1 MQFMSKL
8 NIGDKIELMM
18 SDRVLKTFII
28 SKTDI
33 TKKPEL
39 AISAQNTDNE
49 ILILTTCW
57 PFNSQKP
64 GTERYIVT
72 AEALRQV
79 AITIG
84 VEPAFLSKVER
95 DIVSPPSE
103 GKIIALAEVLNEDP
117 DLLLAMAG
125 KVSSDLLAIVK
136 ARPQLIGEL
145 LRELKEQPDHAVL
158 SVVRNITDGDW

>member
-1 MQFMSKL
+1 MNSFGSYIREEREGLQADDKSK
-8 NIGDKIELMM
+8 
-18 SDRVLKTFII
+18 S
-28 SKTDI
+28 
-33 TKKPEL
+33 
-39 AISAQNTDNE
+39 
-49 ILILTTCW
+49 
-57 PFNSQKP
+57 
-64 GTERYIVT
+64 
-72 AEALRQV
+72 LRQV
-79 AITIG
+79 AIAIG

-103 GKIIALAEVLNEDP
+103 GKIIALADVLNEDP

>member
-1 MQFMSKL
+1 MNSFGSYIREKREGLVAEDKSK
-8 NIGDKIELMM
+8 
-18 SDRVLKTFII
+18 S
-28 SKTDI
+28 
-33 TKKPEL
+33 
-39 AISAQNTDNE
+39 
-49 ILILTTCW
+49 
-57 PFNSQKP
+57 
-64 GTERYIVT
+64 
-72 AEALRQV
+72 LRQV

-136 ARPQLIGEL
+136 ARPQLIAEL

>member
-1 MQFMSKL
+1 MNSFGSYVRKKREGLHIEDKSK
-8 NIGDKIELMM
+8 
-18 SDRVLKTFII
+18 S
-28 SKTDI
+28 
-33 TKKPEL
+33 
-39 AISAQNTDNE
+39 
-49 ILILTTCW
+49 
-57 PFNSQKP
+57 
-64 GTERYIVT
+64 
-72 AEALRQV
+72 LRQV

-84 VEPAFLSKVER
+84 IEPAFLSKVER

-103 GKIIALAEVLNEDP
+103 VKIKALAEVLNEDP

>member
-1 MQFMSKL
+1 MNSFGSYIRKKREALNAEDKSK
-8 NIGDKIELMM
+8 
-18 SDRVLKTFII
+18 S
-28 SKTDI
+28 
-33 TKKPEL
+33 
-39 AISAQNTDNE
+39 
-49 ILILTTCW
+49 
-57 PFNSQKP
+57 
-64 GTERYIVT
+64 
-72 AEALRQV
+72 LRQV
-79 AITIG
+79 AIAIG

-103 GKIIALAEVLNEDP
+103 GKVIALADILNEDP

>member
-1 MQFMSKL
+1 MNSFGSYIRKKREGLHADDKSK
-8 NIGDKIELMM
+8 
-18 SDRVLKTFII
+18 S
-28 SKTDI
+28 
-33 TKKPEL
+33 
-39 AISAQNTDNE
+39 
-49 ILILTTCW
+49 
-57 PFNSQKP
+57 
-64 GTERYIVT
+64 
-72 AEALRQV
+72 LRQV
-79 AITIG
+79 AIAIG

-103 GKIIALAEVLNEDP
+103 GKIISLAEVLDEDP

-145 LRELKEQPDHAVL
+145 LRELKKQPDHAVL

>member
-1 MQFMSKL
+1 MNSFGSYIREKREALAAEDKSK
-8 NIGDKIELMM
+8 
-18 SDRVLKTFII
+18 S
-28 SKTDI
+28 
-33 TKKPEL
+33 
-39 AISAQNTDNE
+39 
-49 ILILTTCW
+49 
-57 PFNSQKP
+57 
-64 GTERYIVT
+64 
-72 AEALRQV
+72 LRQV

-103 GKIIALAEVLNEDP
+103 GKVIALAEVLNEDP

>member
-1 MQFMSKL
+1 MNSFGSYIRKKREALNADDKSK
-8 NIGDKIELMM
+8 
-18 SDRVLKTFII
+18 S
-28 SKTDI
+28 
-33 TKKPEL
+33 
-39 AISAQNTDNE
+39 
-49 ILILTTCW
+49 
-57 PFNSQKP
+57 
-64 GTERYIVT
+64 
-72 AEALRQV
+72 LRQV

-95 DIVSPPSE
+95 DTVSPPSE
-103 GKIIALAEVLNEDP
+103 GKVIALAEVLNEDP

>member
-1 MQFMSKL
+1 MNSFGSYIREKREGLHADDKSK
-8 NIGDKIELMM
+8 
-18 SDRVLKTFII
+18 S
-28 SKTDI
+28 
-33 TKKPEL
+33 
-39 AISAQNTDNE
+39 
-49 ILILTTCW
+49 
-57 PFNSQKP
+57 
-64 GTERYIVT
+64 
-72 AEALRQV
+72 LRQV
-79 AITIG
+79 AIAIG

-103 GKIIALAEVLNEDP
+103 GKIIALAEVLDEDP

-136 ARPQLIGEL
+136 ARPKLIGEL

>member
-1 MQFMSKL
+1 MNSFGSYIREKRERLHADDKSKSL
-8 NIGDKIELMM
+8 
-18 SDRVLKTFII
+18 
-28 SKTDI
+28 
-33 TKKPEL
+33 
-39 AISAQNTDNE
+39 Q
-49 ILILTTCW
+49 
-57 PFNSQKP
+57 
-64 GTERYIVT
+64 
-72 AEALRQV
+72 QV
-79 AITIG
+79 AIAIG

-103 GKIIALAEVLNEDP
+103 GKVIALAEVLNEDP